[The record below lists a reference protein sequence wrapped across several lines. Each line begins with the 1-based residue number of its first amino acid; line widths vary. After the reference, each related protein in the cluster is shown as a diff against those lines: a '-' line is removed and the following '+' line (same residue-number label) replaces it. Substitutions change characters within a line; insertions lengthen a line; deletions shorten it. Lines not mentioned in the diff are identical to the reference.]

1 MKKLWQWINKF
12 LPKKKTKPV
21 DIKDPWGE

>member
-1 MKKLWQWINKF
+1 MKTLWQWVLKL

>member
-1 MKKLWQWINKF
+1 MKKLWQWIIKF
-12 LPKKKTKPV
+12 LPKKKTKPI

>member
-1 MKKLWQWINKF
+1 MKKLWQWILKL
-12 LPKKKTKPV
+12 LPKKKTKPI